1 MEAVIR
7 IEHSSG
13 SKLNRS
19 SDIDL
24 KLCILCQTLKKE
36 PLVEKSKSLQI
47 LLNALKIWHQY
58 EDKDYSNIIELL
70 ERPTLDKNQ
79 NGAKCYKNYT
89 HRVRLQ
95 KIQNVSRE
103 TSIGEPSSSRN
114 EPPTTRSRINVSQL
128 NKKIVFLRKTGNL

>member
-1 MEAVIR
+1 MEAVIQ

-19 SDIDL
+19 SNIDF

-58 EDKDYSNIIELL
+58 EDKDYSNIIEHL
-70 ERPTLDKNQ
+70 ERPTPDKNQ
-79 NGAKCYKNYT
+79 NGTKWHLSCYKNYT

-95 KIQNVSRE
+95 KIQNVSGKA
-103 TSIGEPSSSRN
+103 SIGEPSSSRK
-114 EPPTTRSRINVSQL
+114 EPLPQDHE
-128 NKKIVFLRKTGNL
+128 